1 MIYLKNN
8 EMINV
13 ITSHNEIFNKER
25 LVTDLIKQYQESDNA
40 TIFMNNEGPCN
51 DAIGLYSILDYVCES
66 FNFKKENI
74 KIITANEEEKHNEY
88 QIIIMPQHWIAGSI
102 MGAKE
107 YNFNLETFDK
117 QKDVGKNL
125 FGCLYNIPS
134 WNRLCLLSYVKYNT
148 KHSSLL
154 ACNISFD
161 EGLYNTLQLDRVITE
176 SPGELYK
183 IIDYLKTN
191 PQPLPNHP
199 GHKPGRFENMEI
211 MKFYNDF
218 LLTLSLRLIMKA
230 LPYSLLKKHL
240 GQY

>member
-1 MIYLKNN
+1 MKLTEKLEVLGDVFSHGQILNSSDVRLKKNIFPLKNAISV
-8 EMINV
+8 INKLKPV
-13 ITSHNEIFNKER
+13 SYEKRNKLKSSEY
-25 LVTDLIKQYQESDNA
+25 LI
-40 TIFMNNEGPCN
+40 
-51 DAIGLYSILDYVCES
+51 
-66 FNFKKENI
+66 KENI

-218 LLTLSLRLIMKA
+218 LF
-230 LPYSLLKKHL
+230 
-240 GQY
+240 